1 MDVVTGS
8 NGSIGNVLV
17 RELLKRGRTVRVFS
31 RPTSDI
37 KSLEGLEV
45 EKVVGNIQDVD
56 SLIKSFKGADIVY
69 HLAAMISIMPGDRSL
84 IRSINFEGTRNV
96 VNACLRC
103 GVKRLVYTS
112 TIHALKE
119 PPFGTVID
127 ENMPF
132 NPKNNRGEYDRSKA
146 LASLEVVKAAK
157 NGLDSVLVCPTGV
170 LGPYD
175 FKISAI
181 SQTFIDFINKKLKFM
196 VNGAYD
202 FVDVRDVAVGHILA
216 AEKGKAGENYILSG
230 ERVTMDEIMSML
242 EVITGV
248 EASRLRVPIWMAKI
262 AGVFTPIYYKLTNT
276 TPRFT
281 GYSISTLQSNSYIS
295 HGKASKELGYSPRT
309 VKQSI
314 KDTIKW
320 FRENKII

>member
-1 MDVVTGS
+1 MDIVTGS
-8 NGSIGNVLV
+8 NGIIGNVLV
-17 RELLKRGRTVRVFS
+17 RELLKRGRRVRAFF

-37 KSLEGLEV
+37 KSLEGLYV
-45 EKVVGNIQDVD
+45 EKVVGNIQDTG

-84 IRSINFEGTRNV
+84 IHSINFEGTRNV
-96 VNACLRC
+96 INACLNC

-157 NGLDSVLVCPTGV
+157 NGLDSVVVCPTGV

-181 SQTFIDFINKKLKFM
+181 NQTFIDFINKKLKFM

-216 AEKGKAGENYILSG
+216 AERGKAGENYILSG

-242 EVITGV
+242 EEITGV
-248 EASRLRVPIWMAKI
+248 EASRSRVPIWMAKI

-295 HGKASKELGYSPRT
+295 HEKASKELGYSPRT
-309 VKQSI
+309 VRQSI

>member
-96 VNACLRC
+96 VNACLIC

-216 AEKGKAGENYILSG
+216 AERGKTGENYILSG
-230 ERVTMDEIMSML
+230 ERVTMDEIMSIL
-242 EVITGV
+242 EEITGV
-248 EASRLRVPIWMAKI
+248 GASRLRVPIWMAKI

-295 HGKASKELGYSPRT
+295 HEKASKELGYSPRT
-309 VKQSI
+309 VRQSI

>member
-17 RELLKRGRTVRVFS
+17 RELLKRGRTVRVFF

-45 EKVVGNIQDVD
+45 EKVVGNIHDTD

-84 IRSINFEGTRNV
+84 IHNINFGGTRNV
-96 VNACLRC
+96 INACLNC

-119 PPFGTVID
+119 PPFGNVID

-157 NGLDSVLVCPTGV
+157 NGLDSVVVCPTGV

-216 AEKGKAGENYILSG
+216 AEKGKTGENYILSG

-242 EVITGV
+242 EEITGV
-248 EASRLRVPIWMAKI
+248 EASRSRVPVWMAKI

-281 GYSISTLQSNSYIS
+281 EYSISTLQSNSCIS
-295 HGKASKELGYSPRT
+295 HEKASKELGYNPRT
-309 VKQSI
+309 VRQSI

-320 FRENKII
+320 FKENKII

>member
-17 RELLKRGRTVRVFS
+17 RELLKRDRRVRVFF

-45 EKVVGNIQDVD
+45 EKVVGNIQDTD
-56 SLIKSFKGADIVY
+56 SLIELFKGADIVY

-96 VNACLRC
+96 INACLRC

-119 PPFGTVID
+119 PPFGNVID

-216 AEKGKAGENYILSG
+216 AERGKTGENYILSG
-230 ERVTMDEIMSML
+230 ERVTMDEIMSIL
-242 EVITGV
+242 EEITGV
-248 EASRLRVPIWMAKI
+248 GASRLRVPIWMAKI

-281 GYSISTLQSNSYIS
+281 EYSISTLQSNSYIS
-295 HGKASKELGYSPRT
+295 HEKASKELGYSPCPVR
-309 VKQSI
+309 QSI
-314 KDTIKW
+314 EDTIRW
-320 FRENKII
+320 FKENKII